1 MGRLE
6 ICSGGYKVSDG
17 RGGYDDGGRVMDLFM
32 KELMVIT
39 EELMVVTAEE
49 VVV

>member
-1 MGRLE
+1 M
-6 ICSGGYKVSDG
+6 V
-17 RGGYDDGGRVMDLFM
+17 VMKNRWVDW
-32 KELMVIT
+32 KYVAEELMVIT